1 LIARETGLPT
11 LAVSVIESRAMRRII
26 IPVIIGIVLICLSV
40 FTAALGLA
48 GTLAPAPEVLPQ
60 IPVSESRADV
70 PPFDWTAS
78 SFQPQPPEIEALAA
92 VLLDHE
98 TGAVLYGKNPDAV
111 LPPASLIKLVAM
123 DAILDAVDSGKLDPH
138 KDIPIP
144 PAAWS
149 RNAPPRSSLMFLGP
163 GQRASLDD
171 LMLGLAIPSGN
182 DAAVGAA
189 LLLDDS
195 VEEFVASMNRRL
207 ASRGYE
213 KTRMV
218 EPSGYSL
225 DNSTTAAEFARFSRE
240 YILRHPEALEKYHS
254 VPAFSYPRPENML
267 PGHHEN
273 TIYQQNFNRLLS
285 IMPEADGLKT
295 GTIPSFGYNL
305 AATARRD
312 GQRLV
317 SVVLGVQ
324 GENAREGNEKRA
336 LVSSRLLEYGF
347 DAYILIEPELPD
359 PGFVRLYGAEYREVP
374 LYIDAAWAQE
384 GEKIAV
390 PLAFGKKLRSHIRG
404 VRRLRGPVPA
414 GTEMGKIIFTAD
426 EKEVFTA
433 PLRTLTGAKKAVW
446 WKRIADWAL
455 IVWEKLRGQ
464 AVPLSIDDYL
474 DSPEGLTAP
483 EAAGQPRN

>member
-1 LIARETGLPT
+1 MKPRKSGLPT
-11 LAVSVIESRAMRRII
+11 PSVSVVESRPMRRII
-26 IPVIIGIVLICLSV
+26 IPSVIGAVLLSVSV

-48 GTLAPAPEVLPQ
+48 GTLTPAPEVLPQ
-60 IPVSESRADV
+60 KPVSDSRADV

-78 SFQPQPPEIEALAA
+78 SFQPRPPEIEALAA

-98 TGAVLYGKNPDAV
+98 TGAVLYEKNPDDS
-111 LPPASLIKLVAM
+111 LPPASLIKLVVM
-123 DAILDAVDSGKLDPH
+123 DAVLDAVDSGTLDPDE
-138 KDIPIP
+138 DIPIP

-189 LLLDDS
+189 LLLNDS
-195 VEEFVASMNRRL
+195 VEDFVAVMNRRL

-225 DNSTTAAEFARFSRE
+225 DNSTSAAEFARFCRE

-285 IMPEADGLKT
+285 LMPEADGLKT

-305 AATARRD
+305 AATAIRD
-312 GQRLV
+312 GRRLV

-324 GENAREGNEKRA
+324 AESAREGNDRRA
-336 LVSSRLLEYGF
+336 MVSRDLLEYGF
-347 DAYILIEPELPD
+347 NGYSLVEADLPD
-359 PGFVRLYGAEYREVP
+359 PGSVRLYGSEYREVP
-374 LYIDAAWAQE
+374 LYIDAAWAGE

-390 PLAFGKKLRSHIRG
+390 PAGLGDKLRAHLRG
-404 VRRLRGPVPA
+404 ARRLRGPVSA
-414 GTEMGKIIFTAD
+414 GTELGEIVVTAD
-426 EKEVFTA
+426 GEEVFTA
-433 PLRTLTGAKKAVW
+433 PLRSLITAEEAVW

-455 IVWEKLRGQ
+455 IAWERFQGE
-464 AVPLSIDDYL
+464 AVPPGIDDYL
-474 DSPEGLTAP
+474 RSS
-483 EAAGQPRN
+483 AAVHPGN